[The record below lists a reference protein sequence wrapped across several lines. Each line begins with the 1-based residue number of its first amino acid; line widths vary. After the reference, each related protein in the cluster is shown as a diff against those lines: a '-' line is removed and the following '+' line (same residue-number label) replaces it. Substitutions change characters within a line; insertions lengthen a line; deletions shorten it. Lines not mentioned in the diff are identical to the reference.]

1 MDLPALRSAL
11 LAVHDLADR
20 LQVQRQRFLAVPSG
34 CGVCGAWRHRASS
47 CRHPVGGEDT
57 GRSQGGRMCEVQ
69 LARFLN
75 WEHNLMHGGDLE
87 SQERR
92 ALADRLDKLDA
103 FNSLATKVRGEMEE
117 RFTTIPAFDF
127 SDEK

>member
-1 MDLPALRSAL
+1 
-11 LAVHDLADR
+11 
-20 LQVQRQRFLAVPSG
+20 
-34 CGVCGAWRHRASS
+34 
-47 CRHPVGGEDT
+47 
-57 GRSQGGRMCEVQ
+57 MCEVQ